1 MNVLTGNQCGCLGNY
16 KALRRR
22 VGSPKGGHTL
32 PERADFQPARPRKA
46 FSMGAGF
53 QPQSMGAEESAR
65 RRSVGLPLPGERMR
79 SGDVERKTRACKGEP
94 RTGSD
99 SLVNLMQVIV

>member
-1 MNVLTGNQCGCLGNY
+1 MNVLNGYQQDKSRATWRLDAAKAAQFPCPNLLISNQPP
-16 KALRRR
+16 
-22 VGSPKGGHTL
+22 VDT
-32 PERADFQPARPRKA
+32 A
-46 FSMGAGF
+46 FSRLVAN

-65 RRSVGLPLPGERMR
+65 RRSVGLPLPGEHMR

-94 RTGSD
+94 RTGLD